1 MATVL
6 KTYNLDDKVK
16 EFREFRVCKDKSNQT
31 ILNEAQNLLVN
42 TVGCK
47 NLA

>member
-16 EFREFRVCKDKSNQT
+16 EFREFRMSKDKSN
-31 ILNEAQNLLVN
+31 IAVHEEAHKLLVD
-42 TVGCK
+42 TIGCTC
-47 NLA
+47 LA